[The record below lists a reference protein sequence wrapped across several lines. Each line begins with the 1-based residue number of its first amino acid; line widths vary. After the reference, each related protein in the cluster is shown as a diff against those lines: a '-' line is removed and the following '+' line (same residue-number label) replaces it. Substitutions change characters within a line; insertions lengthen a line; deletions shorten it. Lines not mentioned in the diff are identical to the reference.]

1 MLLGSM
7 PQRVHFS
14 KMSVVKVVYGEV
26 MTEEELLRVIARA
39 KRENSTNLDLSSN
52 QLSGLPESIGAL
64 SNLRVLDLRN
74 NQLKRLSA
82 AIGQLTNLQEL
93 YLYDNQL
100 TNLPA
105 AIGQLANLVIL
116 GLSDNQ
122 LIGLPDSLG
131 QLKSLEI
138 LFLSGNNLTRLSP
151 LVGELSS
158 LIRLSLSENS
168 LIELP
173 SEIGQLVNLQRL
185 DILSNKL
192 TKLPE
197 SIAQLPNL
205 QEVDTSGN
213 PIQRIQ
219 IRMPKSN
226 GRVISKQQ
234 IPKPIAVSALNTAKI
249 MVVGQGNTGKTSLVK
264 RLIHNQFALNETPTD
279 GVSIEKWNVDFSTVV
294 NKSEQEKNLGYF
306 NVWDF
311 GGRENMHSTH
321 QLCMTERSLYLLVV
335 NNNESD
341 NHNLIEYWL
350 QLISSRAKN
359 SPVFIIGNKNDQAS
373 LDASYHDYR
382 LKYVNIKGV
391 FSVSCLDA
399 NGIPELSHYIL
410 KEVLNLQHLRTSFS
424 QDWSAVKTKVE
435 NLNKGYITYAEYC
448 QICGECNITSASVQ
462 QNLLEL
468 LRDLGTIS
476 VFYRDQPLSDTPV
489 FNPAWIMYGI
499 YKILNDHFLMSECKG
514 ILNEHMLTRILT
526 TFQCNKR
533 EFTYTSEKHR
543 LILETMVKLELC
555 CKMNDKRSF
564 LVPFLLPKEE
574 LVDAHLD
581 RWSGTLQFQYHYA
594 ISPHSI
600 IAYLMVRCGGLIN
613 KNLYWYHGVILES
626 NDNYALV
633 KSDPKEK
640 KISIYVAGSPSTRRD
655 FLLMLRHEFSA
666 IHQIFGAFAD
676 PYVPLP
682 DFPNIVVSYQQLLD
696 SQAEGVEVVV
706 PQGLR
711 QKINVRELL
720 DTIDVPDQLAHQF
733 TVNGNGQTAQQ
744 VVTSIQ
750 TTSVQTNAAVSS
762 EYVPSHLFAGY
773 KNFYPAVTNPQLQ
786 EVQEIA
792 LRLVQGDLVDGEV
805 DLLSSHLRAP
815 LADAIQHLLGI
826 PVLASERP
834 DFQSMMI
841 DDPFLE

>member
-1 MLLGSM
+1 MLLGFM
-7 PQRVHFS
+7 PQPVHFS
-14 KMSVVKVVYGEV
+14 EMSVVKVVYGEV

-39 KRENSTNLDLSSN
+39 KRENSTSLDLSGN
-52 QLSGLPESIGAL
+52 QLTSLPESIGAL

-74 NQLKRLSA
+74 NRLKRLSA

-105 AIGQLANLVIL
+105 AIGQLTNLVIL

-122 LIGLPDSLG
+122 LIGLPDSFG
-131 QLKSLEI
+131 QLQNLEI

-151 LVGELSS
+151 LVGQLSN

-173 SEIGQLVNLQRL
+173 SEIGKLVNLQRL

-197 SIAQLPNL
+197 SIAQLPHL
-205 QEVDTSGN
+205 QEVNTSGN
-213 PIQRIQ
+213 PIQSVPVKI
-219 IRMPKSN
+219 PKSS
-226 GRVISKQQ
+226 GRVTLAQQ
-234 IPKPIAVSALNTAKI
+234 IPKQLAVSALDTAKI
-249 MVVGQGNTGKTSLVK
+249 IVVGQGNTGKTSLVK
-264 RLIHNQFALNETPTD
+264 RLIHNQFALNEKPTD
-279 GVSIEKWNVDFSTVV
+279 GVSIEKWNVDFSAVLT
-294 NKSEQEKNLGYF
+294 NIDQEKNPGCL
-306 NVWDF
+306 NIWDF
-311 GGRENMHSTH
+311 GGRENMYSTH

-350 QLISSRAKN
+350 QLIASRAKN

-373 LDASYHDYR
+373 LDASYNDYR
-382 LKYVNIKGV
+382 LKYANIKGI

-399 NGIPELSHYIL
+399 TGIPDLSHHIL

-424 QDWSAVKTKVE
+424 QDWLTVKTKLE

-448 QICGECNITSASVQ
+448 QICEECNITSASIQ

-468 LRDLGTIS
+468 LRDLGIVS
-476 VFYRDQPLSDTPV
+476 VFYRDQPLLDTPV

-499 YKILNDHFLMSECKG
+499 YKILNDYFLISECKG
-514 ILNEHMLTRILT
+514 ILNEHMMTRILT

-533 EFTYTSEKHR
+533 EFTYTAEKHR
-543 LILETMVKLELC
+543 LILETMVKLGLC
-555 CKMNDKRSF
+555 CKMNDQRSF

-574 LVDAHLD
+574 LVEAQLD
-581 RWSGTLQFQYHYA
+581 RWSGTLQFQYYYP
-594 ISPHSI
+594 IFSHSI
-600 IAYLMVRCGGLIN
+600 ISHLMIRCGELIK
-613 KNLYWYHGVILES
+613 KNLYWYHGVILKS

-640 KISIYVAGSPSTRRD
+640 KISIYVAGSPITRRD

-666 IHQIFGAFAD
+666 IHQSFGGFAVD
-676 PYVPLP
+676 AYVPLP
-682 DFPNIVVSYQQLLD
+682 DFPAIVVSYQQLLD
-696 SQAEGVEVVV
+696 SQAEGVEVIV

-711 QKINVRELL
+711 QKVNVREIL
-720 DTIDVPDQLAHQF
+720 DTVDVPAGLAHQF
-733 TVNGNGQTAQQ
+733 TFNGNGQTAQQ

-750 TTSVQTNAAVSS
+750 TNGAVRS
-762 EYVPSHLFAGY
+762 EYLPSHLFAGY

>member
-1 MLLGSM
+1 MFGFMLLGFM
-7 PQRVHFS
+7 PQPVHFS
-14 KMSVVKVVYGEV
+14 EMSVVKVVYGEV

-39 KRENSTNLDLSSN
+39 KRENSTSLDLSGN
-52 QLSGLPESIGAL
+52 QLTSLPESIGAL

-74 NQLKRLSA
+74 NRLKRLSA

-105 AIGQLANLVIL
+105 AIGQLTNLVIL

-131 QLKSLEI
+131 QLQNLEI
-138 LFLSGNNLTRLSP
+138 LFLSGNNLARLSP
-151 LVGELSS
+151 LVGQLSS

-168 LIELP
+168 LVELP
-173 SEIGQLVNLQRL
+173 SEIGKLVNLQRL

-197 SIAQLPNL
+197 SIAQLPHL
-205 QEVDTSGN
+205 QKVDTSGN
-213 PIQRIQ
+213 PIQNVPVRI
-219 IRMPKSN
+219 PKSS
-226 GRVISKQQ
+226 GKVTLEQQ
-234 IPKPIAVSALNTAKI
+234 IPRPLAASALNTAKI
-249 MVVGQGNTGKTSLVK
+249 IVVGQGNTGKTSLVK

-294 NKSEQEKNLGYF
+294 NNSEQEKNLGYF

-382 LKYVNIKGV
+382 LKYDNIKGI

-399 NGIPELSHYIL
+399 NGIPELSYDIL
-410 KEVLNLQHLRTSFS
+410 KEVLSFQHLRTSFS
-424 QDWSAVKTKVE
+424 QDWSAVKTKLE

-462 QNLLEL
+462 QDLLEL

-499 YKILNDHFLMSECKG
+499 YKILNDHFLLSECKG

-543 LILETMVKLELC
+543 LILKTMVKLELC
-555 CKMNDKRSF
+555 CKMNDQRSF

-574 LVDAHLD
+574 LVEAQLD
-581 RWSGTLQFQYHYA
+581 RWSGTLQFQYHYS

-640 KISIYVAGSPSTRRD
+640 KIFIYVAGSPSTRRD

-666 IHQIFGAFAD
+666 IHQIFGDFAVD
-676 PYVPLP
+676 AYVPLP
-682 DFPNIVVSYQQLLD
+682 DFPAIAISYQQLLD
-696 SQAEGVEVVV
+696 SQAEGVEVIV

-711 QKINVRELL
+711 QKVNVREIL
-720 DTIDVPDQLAHQF
+720 DTVDVPADLVHQF
-733 TVNGNGQTAQQ
+733 TVNGNAQTAQQ

-750 TTSVQTNAAVSS
+750 TNGAVRS

-773 KNFYPAVTNPQLQ
+773 QNLYPAVTNPQLQ
-786 EVQEIA
+786 EVHEIA

-834 DFQSMMI
+834 GFQSIMI